1 MTSGKPI
8 FEAKTKALLFVNMSY
23 FVAKESVI
31 FFEQVNC
38 MQQALILRNT
48 KAMRNKKITSE
59 TAKSVN

>member
-1 MTSGKPI
+1 MKSGKPI

-31 FFEQVNC
+31 FSEQVNC

-48 KAMRNKKITSE
+48 KVLRNKKRRSQLTK
-59 TAKSVN
+59 TL